1 MDSLT
6 LIIFLLLIAL
16 AINAN
21 QPVVALGIAIIVLV
35 SIRSIALGLTIL
47 VGVALMIYLKNAIE
61 FWWVILGLLMLAA
74 FLMQKSEGS
83 GPEMYTPEMLMGG

>member
-6 LIIFLLLIAL
+6 LIIFLLLLAL

-21 QPVVALGIAIIVLV
+21 QHWIALGIAVILMISV
-35 SIRSIALGLTIL
+35 RSLTLGLL
-47 VGVALMIYLKNAIE
+47 VLAGTVLMLYMKDQVS

-74 FLMQKSEGS
+74 FLMNKGGDT

>member
-6 LIIFLLLIAL
+6 LIIFLLLLAL

-21 QPVVALGIAIIVLV
+21 QPWIAFGIAIVVLIGLRPITLGILVLV
-35 SIRSIALGLTIL
+35 GT
-47 VGVALMIYLKNAIE
+47 GLMIWMKNQVE
-61 FWWVILGLLMLAA
+61 YWWVILGLLMVAA
-74 FLMQKSEGS
+74 FLVQKGGET